1 MTGMLSMLL
10 DIIPVLAMLL
20 LGFSFLRR
28 RSACRRE
35 EKKLREEIRLFRE
48 AKEQEA
54 TKDE

>member
-20 LGFSFLRR
+20 LGISFLRR

-35 EKKLREEIRLFRE
+35 EKKLREEILLFRE

>member
-1 MTGMLSMLL
+1 MTGMLSMML

-20 LGFSFLRR
+20 LGVSFLRR

-35 EKKLREEIRLFRE
+35 EKELREEIRLFRE

-54 TKDE
+54 TQGE

>member
-1 MTGMLSMLL
+1 MTGMLSMML

-20 LGFSFLRR
+20 LGISFLRR

-35 EKKLREEIRLFRE
+35 EKKLREEILLFRE